1 MLRSPIL
8 KWIIPCGLLILIAF
22 LVSQSPA
29 ERTLGDNIRY
39 VYVHV
44 TIIWAGV
51 LGLTLAGLLSIVV
64 IATEQARLQ
73 VWIEHLQWVSFAF
86 FVVGFVLSLLA
97 AKIIWGSISL
107 GEPRALGALSVI
119 GITLIL
125 FYFRDSI
132 DSIQIKGMI
141 GLALVVI
148 LHVAMRAP
156 LVLHPANP
164 IMSSSSRKIQTTFLV
179 LFALFTLLEAWMLLI
194 VTHRDQRLKATA

>member
-8 KWIIPCGLLILIAF
+8 KWIIPCGLLILIAY

-51 LGLTLAGLLSIVV
+51 LGLTLAGLLSVVV
-64 IATEQARLQ
+64 IATENARLQ
-73 VWIEHLQWVSFAF
+73 LWIEHLQWVAFAF
-86 FVVGFVLSLLA
+86 FTVGFSLSLLA
-97 AKIIWGSISL
+97 AKIIWGAISL

-119 GITLIL
+119 GISLIL
-125 FYFRDSI
+125 FYFRDSSN
-132 DSIQIKGMI
+132 SIQIKGMI
-141 GLALVVI
+141 GLALTVV
-148 LHVAMRAP
+148 LHLAMRVP

-164 IMSSSSRKIQTTFLV
+164 ITTSSSRKIQTTFLV
-179 LFALFTLLEAWMLLI
+179 LFILFTLLEVWAFLMM
-194 VTHRDQRLKATA
+194 VQKAQRVKAVA